1 MRGNFRSGARQLRGH
16 RELHASGAGPAIGF
30 AGHYRRRDEFS
41 AIDFSD
47 GQFGVTVSA
56 VGRAFRFDYRERRGW
71 PASAVCFAAFSGRR
85 LYWTGHTFLHGSAG
99 GRNVRVEFGDDHR
112 LKRKR
117 STFSGVSDDQWEWI
131 LAAEAVREARIVARA
146 AGGPNLR
153 VIVGLVIH
161 EKVGGLER
169 NRNPFRVLRGVSGFA
184 GASFWLWRSE
194 QSGAGVHGAE
204 NRDAARNEY
213 DHGHGQLWE
222 PDATDDSAY
231 VNGALKLKL
240 GKLER

>member
-1 MRGNFRSGARQLRGH
+1 M
-16 RELHASGAGPAIGF
+16 
-30 AGHYRRRDEFS
+30 
-41 AIDFSD
+41 
-47 GQFGVTVSA
+47 
-56 VGRAFRFDYRERRGW
+56 
-71 PASAVCFAAFSGRR
+71 
-85 LYWTGHTFLHGSAG
+85 
-99 GRNVRVEFGDDHR
+99 
-112 LKRKR
+112 
-117 STFSGVSDDQWEWI
+117 
-131 LAAEAVREARIVARA
+131 ARA
-146 AGGPNLR
+146 AGDADLR
-153 VIVGLVIH
+153 VVLGLALH
-161 EKVGGLER
+161 EKVVGLER
-169 NRNPFRVLRGVSGFA
+169 SCNSFRVLRGVSGFA